1 MFSTDEIKKNL
12 EDPMTFLWALGDCI
26 KIYPGLK
33 PTTIAKMLEAYQTR
47 LKESF
52 GIMEQAVK

>member
-1 MFSTDEIKKNL
+1 MFPTSEVKKNL
-12 EDPMTFLWALGDCI
+12 EDPMTFLRAIEDCV

-33 PTTIAKMLEAYQTR
+33 PTAIAKMLEAYQVR

-52 GIMEQAVK
+52 GIMEGAD

>member
-1 MFSTDEIKKNL
+1 MFPTDEIKKNL
-12 EDPMTFLWALGDCI
+12 EDPMTFLRAIEDCV

-33 PTTIAKMLEAYQTR
+33 PTAIAKMLKVYQTR

-52 GIMEQAVK
+52 GIMDGE

>member
-1 MFSTDEIKKNL
+1 MFPTDEIKKNL
-12 EDPMTFLWALGDCI
+12 EDPKTFLRALEDCV

-33 PTTIAKMLEAYQTR
+33 PTAIAKMLKTYQSR

-52 GIMEQAVK
+52 GIMEGE

>member
-1 MFSTDEIKKNL
+1 MFPTDEVKKNL
-12 EDPMTFLWALGDCI
+12 EDPMTFLKALGDCV

-33 PTTIAKMLEAYQTR
+33 PTAIAKMLEAYQVR

-52 GIMEQAVK
+52 GIMEGAD

>member
-1 MFSTDEIKKNL
+1 MFPTDEVKKNL
-12 EDPMTFLWALGDCI
+12 EDPKTFLKALEDCV

-33 PTTIAKMLEAYQTR
+33 PTAIAKMLEAYQVR

-52 GIMEQAVK
+52 GIMEGAD

>member
-1 MFSTDEIKKNL
+1 MFPTEEVKRNL
-12 EDPMTFLWALGDCI
+12 ESPVTFMQAIADCE

-33 PTTIAKMLEAYQTR
+33 PTAIAKMLDAYRTR

-52 GIMEQAVK
+52 GIMDGE

>member
-1 MFSTDEIKKNL
+1 MFPTDEIKKNL
-12 EDPMTFLWALGDCI
+12 EDPMTFLKSLEDCV

-33 PTTIAKMLEAYQTR
+33 PTAIAKRLEAYQTR

-52 GIMEQAVK
+52 GIMDGE

>member
-1 MFSTDEIKKNL
+1 MFPTDEVKKNL
-12 EDPMTFLWALGDCI
+12 EDPTTFLRAIDDCV

-33 PTTIAKMLEAYQTR
+33 PSAIAKMLATYQVR

-52 GIMEQAVK
+52 GIMEGAD

>member
-1 MFSTDEIKKNL
+1 MFPTDEVKKKL
-12 EDPMTFLWALGDCI
+12 EDPMTLLRALEDCV

-33 PTTIAKMLEAYQTR
+33 PTAIAKMLEAYQTR

-52 GIMEQAVK
+52 GIMEGAD

>member
-1 MFSTDEIKKNL
+1 MFPTDEVKKNL
-12 EDPMTFLWALGDCI
+12 EDPMTLLRALEDCV

-33 PTTIAKMLEAYQTR
+33 PTAIAKMLEAYQAR

-52 GIMEQAVK
+52 GIME

>member
-1 MFSTDEIKKNL
+1 MEGVYATEEIKKILNDPNLFLRAL
-12 EDPMTFLWALGDCI
+12 EDCV

-33 PTTIAKMLEAYQTR
+33 PTAIAKMLEAYQTR

-52 GIMEQAVK
+52 GIME